1 MFFGIKPF
9 GNNISQIQFVKD
21 KIYNNLK
28 FINFKSENVKISNE
42 CKMFIKGCLEFDL
55 DKRFSAEDA
64 GNSLFLKNVYVQ
76 LFFINVKKIIILFKF
91 GN

>member
-1 MFFGIKPF
+1 MIFGIKPF
-9 GNNISQIQFVKD
+9 GNNISQIQFVRD

-28 FINFKSENVKISNE
+28 FINFNFENVKISNE

-64 GNSLFLKNVYVQ
+64 GKSLFLKDVYV
-76 LFFINVKKIIILFKF
+76 
-91 GN
+91 